1 MGSVAPFVFKINK
14 NSGEHLRNN
23 SSGINLNLQISVN
36 GEIKTQSLKIDNI
49 YAPEIEI
56 GNQKIIWTSNG
67 NTIVEA
73 GETVKMNIDLMN
85 IGRAEATG
93 LKAVLISNNVQ
104 ASCPS
109 TQVAYPSIPFTET
122 KTSTIAFQ
130 FQTSGN
136 YTGALDFTL

>member
-1 MGSVAPFVFKINK
+1 
-14 NSGEHLRNN
+14 
-23 SSGINLNLQISVN
+23 
-36 GEIKTQSLKIDNI
+36 
-49 YAPEIEI
+49 
-56 GNQKIIWTSNG
+56 
-67 NTIVEA
+67 
-73 GETVKMNIDLMN
+73 MN
-85 IGRAEATG
+85 IGRLEATG

-109 TQVAYPSIPFTET
+109 TQVTYPSIPFTET